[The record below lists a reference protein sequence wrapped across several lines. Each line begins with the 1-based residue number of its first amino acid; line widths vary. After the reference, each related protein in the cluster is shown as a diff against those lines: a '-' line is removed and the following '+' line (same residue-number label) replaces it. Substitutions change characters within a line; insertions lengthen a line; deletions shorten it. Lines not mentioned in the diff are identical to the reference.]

1 MPSLYACRFGLFR
14 LRIDYDMDDRGRHL
28 IGAPALA
35 VTLSTGSAG
44 TGAGAPPTTRYH
56 ALDALRA
63 TMMLLGIYLHVVV
76 GYTGDG
82 RWPYID
88 PHPAHGINITLGVIH
103 CFRMPVFYVMAG
115 FFGALLW
122 DRRGF
127 AGFVSNR
134 AKRVLAPFV
143 SFWLLMFPALA
154 VVLVSQERGAA
165 QIVPFFT
172 SGEVLKR
179 LHPMHL
185 WFLEYLLLLYMLAAV
200 GVYVSCRLPKSVRQ
214 VATTA
219 YRWGLQRWYAPA
231 LCALFSLLPLK
242 AMHGGLKDCDG
253 FTPELIILIAYVV
266 PFGFGWLLYHNRDLL
281 PRFQRHIWL
290 YAALTVPAW
299 LLLAAS
305 GMAHLTFLCAA
316 GNAIL
321 CWLWTFAWIG
331 LFLKF
336 LYQPR
341 RLVRYLSDASYWM
354 YIMHLPVVVG
364 LQFALLPLPIPALAK
379 IPIVL
384 ALAIAILIA
393 SYDFMVR
400 PTWLGALLNGRR
412 YPRHLEGVPAEA
424 LSAAH

>member
-1 MPSLYACRFGLFR
+1 
-14 LRIDYDMDDRGRHL
+14 MDDRGKLL
-28 IGAPALA
+28 INKPKLA
-35 VTLSTGSAG
+35 ATLSAG
-44 TGAGAPPTTRYH
+44 KVGTLANAPPGTRYH

-103 CFRMPVFYVMAG
+103 SFRMPAFYVMAG
-115 FFGALLW
+115 FFGALLL
-122 DRRGF
+122 DRRGL
-127 AGFVSNR
+127 AAFVSNR
-134 AKRVLAPFV
+134 AKRVLVPFV
-143 SFWLLMFPALA
+143 LFWSLLFPSLA
-154 VVLVSQERGAA
+154 VVLISLERGVD
-165 QIVPFFT
+165 QVIPVFT
-172 SGEVLKR
+172 SGEILKR

-185 WFLEYLLLLYMLAAV
+185 WFLEYLLLLYVIAV
-200 GVYVSCRLPKSVRQ
+200 VSVYLSRRLPESVRQ
-214 VATTA
+214 AITIA

-231 LCALFSLLPLK
+231 LCALFSWLPLK

-253 FTPELIILIAYVV
+253 LTPELIILTAYVV

-281 PRFQRHIWL
+281 PRFQRHVWL
-290 YAALTVPAW
+290 YVALTVPAW
-299 LLLAAS
+299 LIWAALGKAHPFLL
-305 GMAHLTFLCAA
+305 AA
-316 GNAIL
+316 GNASL
-321 CWLWTFAWIG
+321 CWFWTFAWIG

-336 LYQPR
+336 LNQPR
-341 RLVRYLSDASYWM
+341 RLVRYVSDASYWM

-364 LQFALLPLPIPALAK
+364 LQFALLPLPLPALAK

-393 SYDFMVR
+393 SYDLMVR

-412 YPRHLEGVPAEA
+412 YPRHLPGLPAEA
-424 LSAAH
+424 LSVEH